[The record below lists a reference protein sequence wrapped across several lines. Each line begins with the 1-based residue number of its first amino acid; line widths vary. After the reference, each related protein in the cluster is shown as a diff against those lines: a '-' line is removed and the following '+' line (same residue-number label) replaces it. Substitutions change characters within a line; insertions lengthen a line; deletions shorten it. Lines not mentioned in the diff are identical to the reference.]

1 MIRAILDDGLTV
13 LAYPVRIHGQ
23 RAAGCT
29 TANFDD
35 LRCNAVPAP
44 GSALGDVWR
53 RNLHARGSGIGYI
66 LGVPARLRRPR
77 GSASHGASFEQS
89 TVLCAGILVRA
100 KAATRIRQSLF
111 RKSPKALA
119 N

>member
-1 MIRAILDDGLTV
+1 LTRAILDDGLTV

-44 GSALGDVWR
+44 GSALDDVWR

-66 LGVPARLRRPR
+66 LGVPARLR
-77 GSASHGASFEQS
+77 
-89 TVLCAGILVRA
+89 
-100 KAATRIRQSLF
+100 
-111 RKSPKALA
+111 
-119 N
+119 